1 MVKDVTP
8 TPLND
13 EQQSLQALKQYGGY
27 IISAMIVALA
37 GYFGW
42 TYYQNHGGRIDT
54 AAAND
59 FAKLQAD
66 QTNITT
72 LSENPTPDATAQKQ
86 LADANANFSK
96 DLDTFIA
103 QHGNSVY
110 TWQALML
117 KAKQQMGAN
126 DTKSAV
132 ATLQKANQLK
142 INDAGLEAI
151 ATLRYAQALLA
162 NNQADDAQQT
172 LQATLPPAFDAS
184 KEEVLGDIALAKND
198 KNAAIAHYQKAWQA
212 VEARNANNKIQQD
225 RAMLRLKMQDLG
237 LNPKLPAD
245 NGVISQPS
253 QAVEAQHAVQAAQVA
268 SQAAV
273 SDTKSNQASSAQAE
287 PASQASTTH

>member
-42 TYYQNHGGRIDT
+42 TYYQNHGGRVDT
-54 AAAND
+54 AAVND

-117 KAKQQMGAN
+117 KAKQQMDAN

-172 LQATLPPAFDAS
+172 LQATLSPAFDAS

-253 QAVEAQHAVQAAQVA
+253 QAVEAQQAVQAAQVA

>member
-117 KAKQQMGAN
+117 KAKQQMDAN

-253 QAVEAQHAVQAAQVA
+253 QAVEAQQAVQAAQVA
-268 SQAAV
+268 SQVAV
-273 SDTKSNQASSAQAE
+273 SNTKSNQASSAQAE